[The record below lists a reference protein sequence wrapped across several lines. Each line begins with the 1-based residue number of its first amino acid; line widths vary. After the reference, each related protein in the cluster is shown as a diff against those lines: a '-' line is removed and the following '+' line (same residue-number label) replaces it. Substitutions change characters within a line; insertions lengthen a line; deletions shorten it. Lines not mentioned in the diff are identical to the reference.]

1 MVQKT
6 QWAKLYALSIF
17 GGLSWLGSALTTFT
31 VILRDKDEIGA
42 TGVSVLLLAMAVPT
56 IVLSPL
62 AGWLADRF
70 STRAV
75 VIPLLI
81 VMGFSSGSLALPDM
95 PTWYAPIALAITAA
109 CGTPVGPA
117 FQAALATISKPED
130 LPRVQGLMQSSSSL
144 GTLFAPAL
152 GGILTETTGYFWP
165 FIIDM
170 ASFWLMTVAF
180 FFIGVDRKGQKPE
193 PGEKLSA
200 LEGIRFAMGDQL
212 IRSIIILLTVLILA
226 LGAINVGEVFLV
238 MDELGASKFIYGI
251 VGMLFAAGSIAGAVL
266 TASIKVDGKYHGRLL
281 VFAIALLIVTVFSFA
296 LTTHWWQA
304 MALSFIAG
312 LGNAGLNAYV
322 VGIIMA
328 RAPEASRG
336 RVMAAFGAIVT
347 TGSVV
352 STATAGGLIAA
363 LGVRSVLLYGGI
375 LATVIFFLLSPAVLR
390 AGREHQLA
398 QSTESDQPT
407 APQKEPQS

>member
-1 MVQKT
+1 MVEKT

-42 TGVSVLLLAMAVPT
+42 QGVSVLLLAMAVPT

-62 AGWLADRF
+62 AGWLADRY

-117 FQAALATISKPED
+117 YQAALATIAKPED
-130 LPRVQGLMQSSSSL
+130 LPRVQGLMQTASSL

-152 GGILTETTGYFWP
+152 GGVLTETTGFFWP

-170 ASFWLMTVAF
+170 SSFWLMAIGF
-180 FFIGVDRKGQKPE
+180 FFIGINRKAQKPE
-193 PGEKLSA
+193 PGERLSA
-200 LEGIRFAMGDQL
+200 LEGIRFSLGDPL
-212 IRSIIILLTVLILA
+212 IRAIVILLTVLILA

-238 MDELGASKFIYGI
+238 IDELGASKFIYGI
-251 VGMLFAAGSIAGAVL
+251 VGMLFAAGSIAGALLTAAIKVDSKYHSRLLVIAIGVL
-266 TASIKVDGKYHGRLL
+266 TATVIA
-281 VFAIALLIVTVFSFA
+281 FAFTN
-296 LTTHWWQA
+296 HWWQA

-312 LGNAGLNAYV
+312 LGNAGLNAYAI
-322 VGIIMA
+322 GIVIA
-328 RAPEASRG
+328 RAPEAARG
-336 RVMAAFGAIVT
+336 RVMAAVGAIIT
-347 TGSVV
+347 TGSVI
-352 STATAGGLIAA
+352 STAASGALIAA
-363 LGVRSVLLYGGI
+363 FDVRSVLLYGGL
-375 LATVIFFLLSPAVLR
+375 LAAVIYFVLSPAVIR
-390 AGREHQLA
+390 EGRGHQLA

-407 APQKEPQS
+407 AQQKEPQS

>member
-1 MVQKT
+1 MIEKT

-31 VILRDKDEIGA
+31 VILRDKDAIGA
-42 TGVSVLLLAMAVPT
+42 TGVSILLLAMAVPT

-62 AGWLADRF
+62 AGWLADRY
-70 STRAV
+70 STRTL

-117 FQAALATISKPED
+117 FQAALATIAKPED
-130 LPRVQGLMQSSSSL
+130 LPRVQGLMQTSSSL
-144 GTLFAPAL
+144 GTLAAPGL

-170 ASFWLMTVAF
+170 TTFWLMAIGF
-180 FFIGVDRKGQKPE
+180 FFIGINRKGQKPQ
-193 PGEKLSA
+193 PGEKMSA
-200 LEGIRFAMGDQL
+200 LEGIRFSMGDPL
-212 IRSIIILLTVLILA
+212 IRAIIILLAVLILA

-238 MDELGASKFIYGI
+238 IDELGASKFIYGI
-251 VGMLFAAGSIAGAVL
+251 VAMLFAAGSIAGALLTAAIKLDSKYHARMLVIAIGVL
-266 TASIKVDGKYHGRLL
+266 TLTV
-281 VFAIALLIVTVFSFA
+281 IAFSFA
-296 LTTHWWQA
+296 NHWWQA
-304 MALSFIAG
+304 MVGSFVAG
-312 LGNAGLNAYV
+312 LGNAALNAYA
-322 VGIIMA
+322 VGIVIA
-328 RAPEASRG
+328 RAPEAARG
-336 RVMAAFGAIVT
+336 RVMAAFGAIIT

-352 STATAGGLIAA
+352 STAASGGLIAEF
-363 LGVRSVLLYGGI
+363 GVRNVLLVGG
-375 LATVIFFLLSPAVLR
+375 LMAAVIFVVLSPAVLR
-390 AGREHQLA
+390 EGRAHRTA
-398 QSTESDQPT
+398 QSQESDQPT

>member
-1 MVQKT
+1 MIEKT

-42 TGVSVLLLAMAVPT
+42 TGVSILLLAMAVPT

-62 AGWLADRF
+62 AGWMADRY
-70 STRAV
+70 STRTV

-130 LPRVQGLMQSSSSL
+130 LPRVQGLMQTSASL
-144 GTLFAPAL
+144 GTLAAPGL
-152 GGILTETTGYFWP
+152 GGILTETTGFFWP

-170 ASFWLMTVAF
+170 STFWLMAIGF
-180 FFIGVDRKGQKPE
+180 FFIGINRKGQKPE

-200 LEGIRFAMGDQL
+200 LEGIRFSMGDPL
-212 IRSIIILLTVLILA
+212 IRAIIILLTVLVLA

-251 VGMLFAAGSIAGAVL
+251 VAMLFAAGSIAGAL
-266 TASIKVDGKYHGRLL
+266 TTAAIKVDGKYHARLL
-281 VFAIALLIVTVFSFA
+281 VVAIGVLTVTVIAFSF
-296 LTTHWWQA
+296 TTHWWQA
-304 MALSFIAG
+304 MVLSFIAG
-312 LGNAGLNAYV
+312 LGNAGLNAYAI
-322 VGIIMA
+322 GIVIA
-328 RAPEASRG
+328 RAPQAARG
-336 RVMAAFGAIVT
+336 RVMAAVGAIIT
-347 TGSVV
+347 TGSVI
-352 STATAGGLIAA
+352 STAASGALIAA
-363 LGVRSVLLYGGI
+363 LDVRTVLLYGGL
-375 LATVIFFLLSPAVLR
+375 LAAVIYFVLSPAVLR
-390 AGREHQLA
+390 EGRAHRTA
-398 QSTESDQPT
+398 QSQESDQPT

>member
-1 MVQKT
+1 
-6 QWAKLYALSIF
+6 
-17 GGLSWLGSALTTFT
+17 
-31 VILRDKDEIGA
+31 
-42 TGVSVLLLAMAVPT
+42 MAVPT

-81 VMGFSSGSLALPDM
+81 VMGFSSGSLALPNM

-266 TASIKVDGKYHGRLL
+266 TASIKVDSKYHGRLL

-304 MALSFIAG
+304 MVLSFIAG

-328 RAPEASRG
+328 RAPEAARG

>member
-1 MVQKT
+1 MIEKT

-31 VILRDKDEIGA
+31 VILRDKDAIGA
-42 TGVSVLLLAMAVPT
+42 TGVSILLLAMAVPT

-62 AGWLADRF
+62 AGWLADRY
-70 STRAV
+70 STRTL

-117 FQAALATISKPED
+117 FQAALATIAKPED
-130 LPRVQGLMQSSSSL
+130 LPRVQGLMQTSSSL
-144 GTLFAPAL
+144 GTLAAPGL

-170 ASFWLMTVAF
+170 TTFWLMAIGF
-180 FFIGVDRKGQKPE
+180 FFIGINRKGQKPQ
-193 PGEKLSA
+193 PGEKMSA
-200 LEGIRFAMGDQL
+200 LEGIRFSMGDPL
-212 IRSIIILLTVLILA
+212 IRAIIILLAVLILA

-238 MDELGASKFIYGI
+238 IDELGASKFIYGI
-251 VGMLFAAGSIAGAVL
+251 VAMLFAAGSIAGALL
-266 TASIKVDGKYHGRLL
+266 TAAIKLDSKYHARML
-281 VFAIALLIVTVFSFA
+281 VIAIGGLTLTVIAFSFA
-296 LTTHWWQA
+296 NHWWQA
-304 MALSFIAG
+304 MVGSFVAG
-312 LGNAGLNAYV
+312 LGNAALNAYA
-322 VGIIMA
+322 VGIVIA
-328 RAPEASRG
+328 RAPEAARG
-336 RVMAAFGAIVT
+336 RVMAAFGAIIT

-352 STATAGGLIAA
+352 STAASGGLIAEF
-363 LGVRSVLLYGGI
+363 GVRNVLLVGG
-375 LATVIFFLLSPAVLR
+375 LMAAVIFVVLSPAVLR
-390 AGREHQLA
+390 EGRAHRTA
-398 QSTESDQPT
+398 QSQESDQPT

>member
-1 MVQKT
+1 MIEKT

-31 VILRDKDEIGA
+31 VILRDKDAIGA
-42 TGVSVLLLAMAVPT
+42 TGVSILLLAMAVPT

-62 AGWLADRF
+62 AGWLADRY
-70 STRAV
+70 STRTV

-130 LPRVQGLMQSSSSL
+130 LPRVQGLMQTSASL
-144 GTLFAPAL
+144 GTLAAPGL
-152 GGILTETTGYFWP
+152 GGILTETTGFFWP

-170 ASFWLMTVAF
+170 STFWLMAIGF
-180 FFIGVDRKGQKPE
+180 FFIGINRKGQKPE

-200 LEGIRFAMGDQL
+200 LEGIRFSMGDPL
-212 IRSIIILLTVLILA
+212 IRAIIILLTVLVLA

-251 VGMLFAAGSIAGAVL
+251 VAMLFAAGSIAGAL
-266 TASIKVDGKYHGRLL
+266 TTAAIKVDGKYHARLL
-281 VFAIALLIVTVFSFA
+281 VVAIGVLTVTVIAFSF
-296 LTTHWWQA
+296 TTHWWQA
-304 MALSFIAG
+304 MVLSFIAG
-312 LGNAGLNAYV
+312 LGNAGLNAYAI
-322 VGIIMA
+322 GIVIA
-328 RAPEASRG
+328 RAPQAARG
-336 RVMAAFGAIVT
+336 RVMAAVGAIIT
-347 TGSVV
+347 TGSVI
-352 STATAGGLIAA
+352 STAASGALIAA
-363 LGVRSVLLYGGI
+363 LDVRTVLLYGGL
-375 LATVIFFLLSPAVLR
+375 LAAVIYFVLSPAVLR
-390 AGREHQLA
+390 EGRAHRTA
-398 QSTESDQPT
+398 QSQEYDQPT
-407 APQKEPQS
+407 DPQKEPQS

>member
-1 MVQKT
+1 MVEKT
-6 QWAKLYALSIF
+6 QWTKLYALSIF

-42 TGVSVLLLAMAVPT
+42 QGVSVLLLAMAVPT

-62 AGWLADRF
+62 AGWLADRY

-117 FQAALATISKPED
+117 YQAALATIAKPED
-130 LPRVQGLMQSSSSL
+130 LPRVQGLMQTASSL

-152 GGILTETTGYFWP
+152 GGVLTETTGFFWP

-170 ASFWLMTVAF
+170 SSFWLMAIGF
-180 FFIGVDRKGQKPE
+180 FFIGINRKAQKPE
-193 PGEKLSA
+193 PGERLSA
-200 LEGIRFAMGDQL
+200 LEGIRFSMGDPL
-212 IRSIIILLTVLILA
+212 IRAIVILLTVLILA

-238 MDELGASKFIYGI
+238 IDELGASKFIYGI
-251 VGMLFAAGSIAGAVL
+251 VGMLFAAGSITGALL
-266 TASIKVDGKYHGRLL
+266 TAAIKVDSKYHSRLL
-281 VFAIALLIVTVFSFA
+281 VIAIGVLTSTVIAFAF
-296 LTTHWWQA
+296 TTHWWQA
-304 MALSFIAG
+304 MVLSFIAG
-312 LGNAGLNAYV
+312 LGNAGLNAYAI
-322 VGIIMA
+322 GIVIA
-328 RAPEASRG
+328 RAPEAARG
-336 RVMAAFGAIVT
+336 RVMAAVGAIIT
-347 TGSVV
+347 TGSVI
-352 STATAGGLIAA
+352 STAASGALIAA
-363 LGVRSVLLYGGI
+363 FDVRSVLLYGGL
-375 LATVIFFLLSPAVLR
+375 LAAVIYFVLSPAVLR
-390 AGREHQLA
+390 EGRGHQLA

>member
-1 MVQKT
+1 MIEKT
-6 QWAKLYALSIF
+6 QWAKLYALSVF

-31 VILRDKDEIGA
+31 VILRDKDAIGA
-42 TGVSVLLLAMAVPT
+42 TGVSILLLAMAVPT

-62 AGWLADRF
+62 AGWLADRY
-70 STRAV
+70 STRTV

-130 LPRVQGLMQSSSSL
+130 LPRVQGLMQTSASL
-144 GTLFAPAL
+144 GTLAAPGL
-152 GGILTETTGYFWP
+152 GGILTETTGFFWP

-170 ASFWLMTVAF
+170 STFWLMAIGF
-180 FFIGVDRKGQKPE
+180 FFIGINRKGQKPE

-200 LEGIRFAMGDQL
+200 LEGIRFSLGDPL
-212 IRSIIILLTVLILA
+212 IRAIIILLTVLVLA

-251 VGMLFAAGSIAGAVL
+251 VAMLFAAGSIAGAL
-266 TASIKVDGKYHGRLL
+266 TTAAIKVDGKYHARLL
-281 VFAIALLIVTVFSFA
+281 VIAIGVLTVTVIAFSF
-296 LTTHWWQA
+296 TTHWWQA
-304 MALSFIAG
+304 MVLSFVAG
-312 LGNAGLNAYV
+312 LGNAGLNAYAI
-322 VGIIMA
+322 GIVIA
-328 RAPEASRG
+328 RAPQAARG
-336 RVMAAFGAIVT
+336 RVMAAVGAIIT
-347 TGSVV
+347 TGSVI
-352 STATAGGLIAA
+352 STAASGALIAA
-363 LGVRSVLLYGGI
+363 LDVRTVLLYGGL
-375 LATVIFFLLSPAVLR
+375 LAAVIYFVLSPAVLR
-390 AGREHQLA
+390 EGRAHRTA
-398 QSTESDQPT
+398 QSQESDQPT

>member
-1 MVQKT
+1 MVEKT
-6 QWAKLYALSIF
+6 QWAKLYALPIF

-31 VILRDKDEIGA
+31 VILRDKDAIGA
-42 TGVSVLLLAMAVPT
+42 QGVSLLLLAMAVPT
-56 IVLSPL
+56 IVLSPI
-62 AGWLADRF
+62 AGYLADRY
-70 STRAV
+70 STRTV

-117 FQAALATISKPED
+117 FQAALATIAKPED
-130 LPRVQGLMQSSSSL
+130 LPRVQGLMQTSSSL
-144 GTLFAPAL
+144 GTLAAPGL

-170 ASFWLMTVAF
+170 ASFWLMA
-180 FFIGVDRKGQKPE
+180 IGFALIGINRKGQKPQ

-200 LEGIRFAMGDQL
+200 LEGIRFSMGDPL
-212 IRSIIILLTVLILA
+212 IRAIIILLAVLILA

-238 MDELGASKFIYGI
+238 IDELGASKFIYGI
-251 VGMLFAAGSIAGAVL
+251 VAMLFAAGSIAGALL
-266 TASIKVDGKYHGRLL
+266 TAAIKLDSKYHARML
-281 VFAIALLIVTVFSFA
+281 VIAIGTLTLTVIAFSFA
-296 LTTHWWQA
+296 THWWQA
-304 MALSFIAG
+304 MVGSFIAG
-312 LGNAGLNAYV
+312 LGNAALNAYA
-322 VGIIMA
+322 VGIVIA
-328 RAPEASRG
+328 RAPEAARG

-352 STATAGGLIAA
+352 STAASGGLIAEF
-363 LGVRSVLLYGGI
+363 GVRTVLFVGG
-375 LATVIFFLLSPAVLR
+375 LVAAVIFVVLSPAVIR
-390 AGREHQLA
+390 EGRGHQLA

>member
-1 MVQKT
+1 MVEKT
-6 QWAKLYALSIF
+6 QWAKLYALSVF

-117 FQAALATISKPED
+117 FQAALATIAKPED
-130 LPRVQGLMQSSSSL
+130 LPRVQGLMQTSSSL
-144 GTLFAPAL
+144 GTLAAPGL

-170 ASFWLMTVAF
+170 ASFWLMA
-180 FFIGVDRKGQKPE
+180 IGFALIGINRNGQKPE

-200 LEGIRFAMGDQL
+200 LEGIRFSMGDPL
-212 IRSIIILLTVLILA
+212 IRAIIILLAVLILA

-238 MDELGASKFIYGI
+238 IDELGASKFIYGI
-251 VGMLFAAGSIAGAVL
+251 VAMLFAAGSIAGALL
-266 TASIKVDGKYHGRLL
+266 TAAIKLDSKYHARML
-281 VFAIALLIVTVFSFA
+281 VIAIGTLTLTVIAFSFA
-296 LTTHWWQA
+296 THWWQA
-304 MALSFIAG
+304 MVGSFVAG
-312 LGNAGLNAYV
+312 LGNAALNAYA
-322 VGIIMA
+322 VGIVIA
-328 RAPEASRG
+328 RAPEAARG

-352 STATAGGLIAA
+352 STAASGGLIAEF
-363 LGVRSVLLYGGI
+363 GVRTVLFVGG
-375 LATVIFFLLSPAVLR
+375 LVAAVIFVLLSPAVIR
-390 AGREHQLA
+390 EGRGHQLA

>member
-1 MVQKT
+1 MLEKT

-31 VILRDKDEIGA
+31 VILRDKDAIGA
-42 TGVSVLLLAMAVPT
+42 EGVSLLLLAMAVPT
-56 IVLSPL
+56 IVLSPI
-62 AGWLADRF
+62 AGYLADRY
-70 STRAV
+70 STRTV

-117 FQAALATISKPED
+117 FQAALATIAKPED
-130 LPRVQGLMQSSSSL
+130 LPRVQGLMQTSSSL
-144 GTLFAPAL
+144 GTLAAPGL

-170 ASFWLMTVAF
+170 SSFWLMAIAF
-180 FFIGVDRKGQKPE
+180 FFIGINRKGQKPE

-200 LEGIRFAMGDQL
+200 LEGIRFSMGDPL
-212 IRSIIILLTVLILA
+212 IRAIIILLTVLVLA

-251 VGMLFAAGSIAGAVL
+251 VAMLFAAGAIAGALL
-266 TASIKVDGKYHGRLL
+266 TAAIKLDSKYHARMM
-281 VFAIALLIVTVFSFA
+281 VIAIGILTLTVIAFSF
-296 LTTHWWQA
+296 TTHWWQA
-304 MALSFIAG
+304 MVLSFVAG
-312 LGNAGLNAYV
+312 LGNAGLNAYAI
-322 VGIIMA
+322 GIVMA
-328 RAPEASRG
+328 KAPEAARG
-336 RVMAAFGAIVT
+336 RVMAAVGAIIT

-352 STATAGGLIAA
+352 STAVSGRLIADFE
-363 LGVRSVLLYGGI
+363 VRPVLLVGGI
-375 LATVIFFLLSPAVLR
+375 LAAIVFVLLSPAVLR
-390 AGREHQLA
+390 EGREHRTS
-398 QSTESDQPT
+398 QSQESDQPID
-407 APQKEPQS
+407 QKKESQR

>member
-6 QWAKLYALSIF
+6 QWARLYALSIF

-42 TGVSVLLLAMAVPT
+42 GGVSLLLLAMAVPT

-62 AGWLADRF
+62 AGYLADRY

-81 VMGFSSGSLALPDM
+81 VMGFSSGSLAIPGM

-117 FQAALATISKPED
+117 FQAALATIAKPED
-130 LPRVQGLMQSSSSL
+130 LPRVQGLMQTSSSL
-144 GTLFAPAL
+144 GTLAAPGL
-152 GGILTETTGYFWP
+152 GGVLTETTGYFWP

-170 ASFWLMTVAF
+170 STFWLMAIGF
-180 FFIGVDRKGQKPE
+180 FFIGINRPGQKPE
-193 PGEKLSA
+193 HGEKLSA
-200 LEGIRFAMGDQL
+200 LEGIRFAMNDKL
-212 IRSIIILLTVLILA
+212 IRAIIILLTVLVLA

-238 MDELGASKFIYGI
+238 MDELGASKLIYGF
-251 VGMLFAAGSIAGAVL
+251 VAMLFAAGAIVGALV
-266 TASIKVDGKYHGRLL
+266 TAAIKVDSKYHGRLL
-281 VFAIALLIVTVFSFA
+281 VIAIGVLTSTVIAFS

-304 MALSFIAG
+304 MVLSFIAG
-312 LGNAGLNAYV
+312 LGNAALNAYA

-328 RAPEASRG
+328 KAPQAARG

-347 TGSVV
+347 TGSV
-352 STATAGGLIAA
+352 TATAASGALITAFE
-363 LGVRSVLLYGGI
+363 VRPVLLVGGI
-375 LATVIFFLLSPAVLR
+375 LAAIVFVLLSPAVLR
-390 AGREHQLA
+390 AGREHRLA
-398 QSTESDQPT
+398 QSPESDRQL
-407 APQKEPQS
+407 APEKEPQR

>member
-1 MVQKT
+1 MIEKT

-42 TGVSVLLLAMAVPT
+42 AGVSLLLLAMAVPT

-62 AGWLADRF
+62 SGWLADRF

-130 LPRVQGLMQSSSSL
+130 LPRVQGLMQTSSSL
-144 GTLFAPAL
+144 GTLAAPGL

-170 ASFWLMTVAF
+170 SSFWLMA
-180 FFIGVDRKGQKPE
+180 IGFALIGINRKGQKPE

-200 LEGIRFAMGDQL
+200 LEGIRFSMGDPL
-212 IRSIIILLTVLILA
+212 IRAIIILLAVLILA

-238 MDELGASKFIYGI
+238 IDELGASKFIYGI
-251 VGMLFAAGSIAGAVL
+251 VAMLFAAGSITGALVTAAIKLDSKHHARMLVIAIGGL
-266 TASIKVDGKYHGRLL
+266 TLTVIAFSI
-281 VFAIALLIVTVFSFA
+281 SN
-296 LTTHWWQA
+296 HWWQA
-304 MALSFIAG
+304 MVLSFVAG
-312 LGNAGLNAYV
+312 LGNAALNAYA
-322 VGIIMA
+322 VGIVIA
-328 RAPEASRG
+328 RAPQAARG
-336 RVMAAFGAIVT
+336 RVMAAFGAIIT

-352 STATAGGLIAA
+352 STAASGGLIAEF
-363 LGVRSVLLYGGI
+363 GVRTVLLVGG
-375 LATVIFFLLSPAVLR
+375 LVAAAIFVVLSPAVLR
-390 AGREHQLA
+390 EGRGHRTAESQ
-398 QSTESDQPT
+398 ESDQPIDQQT
-407 APQKEPQS
+407 ESQS

>member
-1 MVQKT
+1 MVEKT

-31 VILRDKDEIGA
+31 VILRDKDAIGA
-42 TGVSVLLLAMAVPT
+42 QGVSLLLLAMAVPT
-56 IVLSPL
+56 IVLSPI
-62 AGWLADRF
+62 AGYLADRY
-70 STRAV
+70 STRTV

-117 FQAALATISKPED
+117 FQAALATIAKPED
-130 LPRVQGLMQSSSSL
+130 LPRVQGLMQTSSSL
-144 GTLFAPAL
+144 GTLAAPGL

-170 ASFWLMTVAF
+170 ASFWLMA
-180 FFIGVDRKGQKPE
+180 IGFALIGINRKGQKPQ

-200 LEGIRFAMGDQL
+200 LEGIRFSMGDPL
-212 IRSIIILLTVLILA
+212 IRAIIILLAVLILA

-238 MDELGASKFIYGI
+238 IDELGASKFIYGI
-251 VGMLFAAGSIAGAVL
+251 VAMLFAAGSIAGALL
-266 TASIKVDGKYHGRLL
+266 TAAIKLDSKYHARML
-281 VFAIALLIVTVFSFA
+281 VIAIGTLTLTVIAFSFA
-296 LTTHWWQA
+296 THWWQA
-304 MALSFIAG
+304 MVGSFIAG
-312 LGNAGLNAYV
+312 LGNAALNAYA
-322 VGIIMA
+322 VGIVIA
-328 RAPEASRG
+328 RAPEAARG
-336 RVMAAFGAIVT
+336 RVMAAFGAIIT

-352 STATAGGLIAA
+352 STAASGGLIAEF
-363 LGVRSVLLYGGI
+363 GVRTVLFVGG
-375 LATVIFFLLSPAVLR
+375 LVAAVIFVVLSPAVIR
-390 AGREHQLA
+390 EGRGHQLA

>member
-1 MVQKT
+1 M
-6 QWAKLYALSIF
+6 
-17 GGLSWLGSALTTFT
+17 
-31 VILRDKDEIGA
+31 ILRDKDTIGA

-62 AGWLADRF
+62 AGWLADRY
-70 STRAV
+70 STRTV

-117 FQAALATISKPED
+117 FQAALATIAKPED
-130 LPRVQGLMQSSSSL
+130 LPRVQGLMQTSSSL

-152 GGILTETTGYFWP
+152 GGVLTETTGFFWP

-170 ASFWLMTVAF
+170 SSFWLMAIGF
-180 FFIGVDRKGQKPE
+180 FFIGINRTAQKPE

-200 LEGIRFAMGDQL
+200 LEGIRFSMGDPL
-212 IRSIIILLTVLILA
+212 IRAIVILLTVLVLA

-238 MDELGASKFIYGI
+238 IDELGASKFIYGI
-251 VGMLFAAGSIAGAVL
+251 VGMLFAAGSIAGALL
-266 TASIKVDGKYHGRLL
+266 TAAIKVDSKFHSRLL
-281 VFAIALLIVTVFSFA
+281 VIAIGVLTITVIAFAF
-296 LTTHWWQA
+296 TTHWWQA
-304 MALSFIAG
+304 MVLSFIAG
-312 LGNAGLNAYV
+312 LGNAGLNAYAI
-322 VGIIMA
+322 GIVIA
-328 RAPEASRG
+328 RAPEAARG
-336 RVMAAFGAIVT
+336 RVMAAVGAIIT
-347 TGSVV
+347 TGSVI
-352 STATAGGLIAA
+352 STAASGALIAA
-363 LGVRSVLLYGGI
+363 FDVRSVLLYGGL
-375 LATVIFFLLSPAVLR
+375 LAAVIYLVLSPAVLR
-390 AGREHQLA
+390 EGRGHQIA

>member
-1 MVQKT
+1 MIEKT
-6 QWAKLYALSIF
+6 QWSKLYVLAIF

-42 TGVSVLLLAMAVPT
+42 QGVSLLLLAMAVPT

-62 AGWLADRF
+62 AGWLADRY

-117 FQAALATISKPED
+117 YQAALATIAKPED
-130 LPRVQGLMQSSSSL
+130 LPRVQGLMQTASSL

-152 GGILTETTGYFWP
+152 GGVLTETTGFFWP

-170 ASFWLMTVAF
+170 SSFWLMAIGF
-180 FFIGVDRKGQKPE
+180 FFIGINRKAQKPE

-200 LEGIRFAMGDQL
+200 LEGIRFSMGDPL
-212 IRSIIILLTVLILA
+212 IRAIVILLTILILA

-238 MDELGASKFIYGI
+238 IDELGASKFIYGI
-251 VGMLFAAGSIAGAVL
+251 VGMLFAAGSIAGALLTAAIKVDSKYHSRLLVIAIGVL
-266 TASIKVDGKYHGRLL
+266 TATVIA
-281 VFAIALLIVTVFSFA
+281 FAF
-296 LTTHWWQA
+296 TTHWWQA

-312 LGNAGLNAYV
+312 LGNAGLNAYAI
-322 VGIIMA
+322 GIVIA
-328 RAPEASRG
+328 RAPEAARG
-336 RVMAAFGAIVT
+336 RVMAAVGAIIT
-347 TGSVV
+347 TGSVI
-352 STATAGGLIAA
+352 STAASGALIAA
-363 LGVRSVLLYGGI
+363 FDVRSVLLYGGL
-375 LATVIFFLLSPAVLR
+375 LAAVIYFVLSPAVLR
-390 AGREHQLA
+390 EGRGHQLA
-398 QSTESDQPT
+398 QSTESDQPIDL
-407 APQKEPQS
+407 QKEPQS